1 MENQQNVN
9 QPIIKPS
16 LSKAS
21 ILIKNAWQIYRS
33 RFWTLVWLTLIPA
46 LAATIIFF
54 VFGLITISSTFFATF
69 YVPIIPIVVIIILIL
84 VIILSLWCW
93 LASIYA
99 IRDRNEAIG
108 VRESLRRAWGK
119 QLLSFWWLGIL
130 EFFTLLGG
138 FVLGVVPA
146 IIFAVWFS
154 LSSFTFVVEGQRG
167 LSALLRSKE
176 YVQGKWWGVFW
187 RLVIIF
193 IFWLALSLIILV
205 VNFVA
210 SENIADTVSV
220 AVSVLLW
227 PFILAYLFVLYDA
240 LRKIQPQ
247 LAGQPVTAKKR
258 FFIFASVLGIA
269 SVIVAMLVLMGLSS
283 LRYY

>member
-1 MENQQNVN
+1 M
-9 QPIIKPS
+9 
-16 LSKAS
+16 
-21 ILIKNAWQIYRS
+21 
-33 RFWTLVWLTLIPA
+33 VWLTLIPA